1 MSKKR
6 GAVLFTASVVAYVSL
21 PLMSVYGATKAYL
34 GIFGENV
41 ATEAT
46 GIKKWLSNFL
56 NLCL

>member
-1 MSKKR
+1 VSKKR

-46 GIKKWLSNFL
+46 GIKK
-56 NLCL
+56 